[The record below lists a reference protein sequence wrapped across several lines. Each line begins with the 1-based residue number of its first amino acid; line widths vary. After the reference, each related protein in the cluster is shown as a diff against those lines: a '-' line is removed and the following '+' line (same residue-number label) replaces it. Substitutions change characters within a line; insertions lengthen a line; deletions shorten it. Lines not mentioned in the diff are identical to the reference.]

1 MALWD
6 MIKKGAEEGLEALK
20 EGVAVFMA
28 EAGKQSRIIKK
39 RVELSSVQNNVRRTF
54 IRLGSTV
61 YDLHT
66 RGEQEV
72 FSHEDIK
79 GFLSQVDGYKA
90 RVREIELEIE
100 AIKKEEKAPTPSE
113 TFGKGSPPSVNQ
125 PS

>member
-20 EGVAVFMA
+20 EGVAVFMS
-28 EAGKQSRIIKK
+28 EAGKQSRILKK

-54 IRLGSTV
+54 IHLGSTV

-66 RGEQEV
+66 RGEKEV
-72 FSHEDIK
+72 FSQEDIK
-79 GFLSQVDGYKA
+79 GFISQVDGYKA

-100 AIKKEEKAPTPSE
+100 AIKKEEKTPSPSE
-113 TFGKGSPPSVNQ
+113 TSGKGSPPPVNR

>member
-28 EAGKQSRIIKK
+28 EAGRQSKIIKK
-39 RVELSSVQNNVRRTF
+39 KVELSSVQNNVRKTF
-54 IRLGSTV
+54 IRLGSV
-61 YDLHT
+61 IYDMHT

-72 FSHEDIK
+72 FGHEDVKSLIN
-79 GFLSQVDGYKA
+79 QVESYKA

-100 AIKKEEKAPTPSE
+100 TMKKEEGPKTPAE
-113 TFGKGSPPSVNQ
+113 TLGEESPPPINP